1 MTTDEPPFRWRSE
14 SSTHVGTVRKVNEDA
29 YLDLARLGLWVVAD
43 GMGGHSAGDVA
54 SNMIVDSFRDLAP
67 PESRQAFLDEL
78 LARLQNV
85 NGALQNYAAER
96 LGNAVVGSTV
106 AVMVGYRKYC
116 TCLWAGDSRIY
127 LLRERQL
134 RQVTRDHSQVEEL
147 VNLGLMDRESA
158 ESHPAS
164 NIVTRA
170 VGATDSLAVDM
181 VSHEFHGG
189 DTYLICSDGL
199 NKAVSDGEIAE
210 ILQNGGNGGMAD
222 SLIERALELGAT
234 DNVTAVVVRI
244 EA

>member
-1 MTTDEPPFRWRSE
+1 MTADESPFRWQSE
-14 SSTHVGTVRKVNEDA
+14 SSTHIGTVRKVNEDS

-43 GMGGHSAGDVA
+43 GMGGHAAGDVA
-54 SNMIVDSFRDLAP
+54 SRMIVDSFRDLAP
-67 PESRQAFLDEL
+67 PQNRQGFLDEL
-78 LARLQNV
+78 LSRLQSV
-85 NGALQNYAAER
+85 NGALRNYAAER
-96 LGNAVVGSTV
+96 PGDAVVGSTV
-106 AVMVGYRKYC
+106 ALMVGYRKYC

-127 LLRERQL
+127 LLRDRQL

-147 VNLGLMDRESA
+147 VNLGLMDRADA

-181 VSHEFHGG
+181 VSHEFHG
-189 DTYLICSDGL
+189 DDIYLICSDGL
-199 NKAVSDGEIAE
+199 NKAVSDDEITE
-210 ILQNGGNGGMAD
+210 ILQNGGGRGMAE
-222 SLIERALELGAT
+222 SLIDRALDHGAT